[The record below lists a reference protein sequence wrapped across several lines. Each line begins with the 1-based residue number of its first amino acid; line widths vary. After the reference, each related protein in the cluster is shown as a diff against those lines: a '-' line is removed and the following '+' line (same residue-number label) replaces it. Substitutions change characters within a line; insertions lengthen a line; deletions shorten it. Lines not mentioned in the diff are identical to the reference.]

1 MMNREEGKGPSE
13 PKPRYVWD
21 PKKLAWVETTETEI
35 QEAAAESAAIE
46 PETAEVT
53 EESRVKARAEEV
65 VEEAEVEAKAEEDT
79 GVAVAESA
87 AVESVAVQAAGPQYK
102 GAGIRLAAL
111 LIDLVVFLVISIIV
125 GQVSGASGLINST
138 SGQTVARVVTWQQ
151 WMYIGIITTYFVG
164 FWAWRGQTPG
174 KMLTGLKVV
183 KTNGRP
189 IGVGRAVLRYVVFF
203 LYLMLWGFTGTLAFL
218 FAIIFGVLII
228 IPFNKKKRTIH
239 DFIAGTVVVGS
250 RAPAPQPVEAE
261 ASGVSETAEVAS
273 ASELSDPSGASESEA
288 DKTEQEK

>member
-1 MMNREEGKGPSE
+1 MMNREEEKGQSE
-13 PKPRYVWD
+13 PKPRYIWD

-35 QEAAAESAAIE
+35 HEAAAERAAVE
-46 PETAEVT
+46 PETEEVT
-53 EESRVKARAEEV
+53 EESRAKAGAEEV
-65 VEEAEVEAKAEEDT
+65 VEEAKAEEYT

-102 GAGIRLAAL
+102 GAGIRLVAL
-111 LIDLVVFLVISIIV
+111 IIDLVVFLVISIIV

-138 SGQTVARVVTWQQ
+138 TGQTVARVVTWQQ

-250 RAPAPQPVEAE
+250 RAPAPQPVEVE
-261 ASGVSETAEVAS
+261 ASDVSETAEVAS